1 MRCVSRIEVSFS
13 HAPSSPRFL
22 RGDLP
27 PAGGLH
33 REHQHHRLPAQESPA
48 ALQPDHFLVRR
59 LYDEFPGLLAHQN
72 PDVELPQRVLTRKPN
87 LDQLTSGQ
95 KKRGPDSRG
104 APGRGPSHRDRSG
117 RIGGDRVPALGVAIA
132 SPSSVASSSRCE
144 VTRQVAEIPARTRM
158 NFPSCS
164 TALSDEA
171 EIITQPGTC
180 RRPA

>member
-59 LYDEFPGLLAHQN
+59 LYAEFPGLLAHQN
-72 PDVELPQRVLTRKPN
+72 PDVELPKRLLTRKPN
-87 LDQLTSGQ
+87 PDQLTSGQ
-95 KKRGPDSRG
+95 KNAARTHEERRAAGQ
-104 APGRGPSHRDRSG
+104 
-117 RIGGDRVPALGVAIA
+117 AIA
-132 SPSSVASSSRCE
+132 IGPVVSGATGCLRWGSR
-144 VTRQVAEIPARTRM
+144 
-158 NFPSCS
+158 
-164 TALSDEA
+164 
-171 EIITQPGTC
+171 
-180 RRPA
+180 